1 MIEPLARRLQ
11 ILSLSLLALQLLGSD
26 WGSPLTWGSL
36 TLVVMA
42 SLKLRNAR
50 RPADLRRAALAQL
63 IALGVLAGLN
73 PNLGPGLL
81 QAATGLV
88 LIAGLLAQE
97 SGGAGTLGQILS
109 RSVQLLVVCLPL
121 LVLLFVFM
129 PRLGPLWPQA
139 ELGRARSGLSDQLD
153 PGAIAQLALDPSPAL
168 RLSPAQQNDLPPA
181 DQRYWRVRVLDR
193 FDGQR
198 WRASPPDRPG
208 QTWSPPAPPA
218 PGQAAAGPAA
228 AGQAAAGQA
237 STGQQLW
244 LVEPSPL
251 SALPWGGSGLP
262 LNPQIRSTSKGELLG
277 PWPSQE
283 RRRYLLAAS
292 DQPPAW
298 QQQPPAG
305 SDLDFAAG
313 SNPELEALAERWRQ
327 QLPPA
332 GRLAAAQALFQGQPF
347 RYTLQPPALGDDAPL
362 DRFLFSSRAGFCEHF
377 ASAFTDLMRAAGLP
391 ARVVVGYQGGSWVP
405 RNLWGR
411 GYLEVL
417 QQDAHAWS
425 EVWLADQGWVRID
438 PTAWVAPA
446 RIRAG
451 LRSGLAGQWADL
463 GLLRQGLPWLRP
475 LARSWT
481 NLDLAWSQ
489 LLNYDQASQDELMQR
504 WLGPL
509 RSWQGMVLVV
519 GLALALTLAVGILSL
534 LRPSPR
540 PDQQRRRLDRSLSR
554 LARFQLVPQP
564 GETLPA
570 FCQRAAAQVP
580 ELAASLK
587 HLQSSYER
595 LRFAPRG
602 TPRDQERALS
612 RDLGAADRELAAASR
627 RVKRRPVERPQ
638 PPEPR

>member
-1 MIEPLARRLQ
+1 VIEPLARRLQ

-26 WGSPLTWGSL
+26 WQSPLCWGSL
-36 TLVVMA
+36 ILVVMA
-42 SLKLRNAR
+42 SLKVRNAR

-73 PNLGPGLL
+73 PNLGPGLV

-88 LIAGLLAQE
+88 LVAGLLAQE
-97 SGGAGTLGQILS
+97 SGGAGNLRQMLS
-109 RSVQLLVVCLPL
+109 RSVQLLGVCLPL

-139 ELGRARSGLSDQLD
+139 ELGRARTGLSDQLD

-168 RLSPAQQNDLPPA
+168 RMSPAQEQDLPPA
-181 DQRYWRVRVLDR
+181 EQRYWRVRVLDH

-198 WRASPPDRPG
+198 WRAS
-208 QTWSPPAPPA
+208 SPQGPAPTGAPPA
-218 PGQAAAGPAA
+218 PVQPGA
-228 AGQAAAGQA
+228 
-237 STGQQLW
+237 GQQLW
-244 LVEPSPL
+244 LVEPSPVH
-251 SALPWGGSGLP
+251 ALPWGGRGVP
-262 LNPQIRSTSKGELLG
+262 LNPQIRNTPKGELLG
-277 PWPSQE
+277 PWQTRE
-283 RRRYLLAAS
+283 RHSYVLAAS
-292 DQPPAW
+292 NQPPAW
-298 QQQPPAG
+298 QRQLPAR

-313 SNPELEALAERWRQ
+313 SNPQLEALAEGWRQ
-327 QLPPA
+327 QLPPSQ
-332 GRLAAAQALFQGQPF
+332 RLAAAQALFQGQPF
-347 RYTLQPPALGDDAPL
+347 HYTLQPPALGDDAPL
-362 DRFLFSSRAGFCEHF
+362 DHFLFVSRAGFCEHF

-405 RNLWGR
+405 ANLWGR

-446 RIRAG
+446 RIGGG

-475 LARSWT
+475 LTRSWT

-489 LLNYDQASQDELMQR
+489 LLQYDQHSQDELMLR
-504 WLGPL
+504 WLGPF

-519 GLALALTLAVGILSL
+519 GLALALALAVWILDL
-534 LRPSPR
+534 LRPSPQQDR
-540 PDQQRRRLDRSLSR
+540 QRRRLDRSLGR
-554 LARFQLVPQP
+554 LGRFQLVPQP

-570 FCQRAAAQVP
+570 FTQRAAARWP
-580 ELAASLK
+580 ELGPSLK
-587 HLQSSYER
+587 RLQTSYER
-595 LRFAPRG
+595 LRFAPPG
-602 TPRDQERALS
+602 QGRALARELA
-612 RDLGAADRELAAASR
+612 RDLGAADRQLAAATSR
-627 RVKRRPVERPQ
+627 LGRKPVERPH

>member
-11 ILSLSLLALQLLGSD
+11 IVSLSLLGLQLLGSD
-26 WGSPLTWGSL
+26 WESPLCWGSF

-42 SLKLRNAR
+42 SLKVRNAH

-63 IALGVLAGLN
+63 IALGVVAGLN
-73 PNLGPGLL
+73 PTLGPGLV
-81 QAATGLV
+81 QATTGLV

-97 SGGAGTLGQILS
+97 SGGTGNLRQILS

-139 ELGRARSGLSDQLD
+139 ELGRGRSGLSDQLD

-168 RLSPAQQNDLPPA
+168 RLSPAQEKDLPPA

-198 WRASPPDRPG
+198 WQAGPPQSPA
-208 QTWSPPAPPA
+208 QAWAPPA
-218 PGQAAAGPAA
+218 PAPPGAA
-228 AGQAAAGQA
+228 
-237 STGQQLW
+237 QQLW

-251 SALPWGGSGLP
+251 SALPWGGSGVP
-262 LNPQIRSTSKGELLG
+262 LNPQITSTPKGELLG
-277 PWPSQE
+277 PWQTLE
-283 RRRYLLAAS
+283 RRSYVLAAS

-298 QQQPPAG
+298 QRQPPAR

-313 SNPELEALAERWRQ
+313 SNPQLEALAEGWRQ
-327 QLPPA
+327 QLPPEQ
-332 GRLAAAQALFQGQPF
+332 RLASARVLFQGQPF
-347 RYTLQPPALGDDAPL
+347 RYTLQPPALGNDAPL
-362 DRFLFSSRAGFCEHF
+362 DQFLFGSRAGFCEHF
-377 ASAFTDLMRAAGLP
+377 ASAFTDLMRAAGVP
-391 ARVVVGYQGGSWVP
+391 ARVVVGYQGGNWVP

-446 RIRAG
+446 RVQSG

-463 GLLRQGLPWLRP
+463 GLVRQNLPWLRP

-481 NLDLAWSQ
+481 NLDLAWSE
-489 LLNYDQASQDELMQR
+489 LLRYDQFSQDELMLR
-504 WLGPL
+504 WLGPF
-509 RSWQGMVLVV
+509 RSWQGLVLVV
-519 GLALALTLAVGILSL
+519 GLALALASAIWILSL
-534 LRPSPR
+534 LRPIPR
-540 PDQQRRRLDRSLSR
+540 QDQQRRRLDRSLSR
-554 LARFQLVPQP
+554 LAPFNLAPQP

-580 ELAASLK
+580 ELAKGLER
-587 HLQSSYER
+587 LQSSYER

-602 TPRDQERALS
+602 QERAKARELARS
-612 RDLGAADRELAAASR
+612 LGAADRELAAAAIR
-627 RVKRRPVERPQ
+627 LKRRPIERLQ

>member
-26 WGSPLTWGSL
+26 WQSPLCWGSL

-42 SLKLRNAR
+42 SLKVRNAR

-73 PNLGPGLL
+73 PNLGPGLV

-88 LIAGLLAQE
+88 LVAGLLAQE
-97 SGGAGTLGQILS
+97 SGGAGNLRQMLS
-109 RSVQLLVVCLPL
+109 RSVQLLGVCLPL

-139 ELGRARSGLSDQLD
+139 ELGRARTGLSDQLD

-168 RLSPAQQNDLPPA
+168 RISPAQEQDLPAA
-181 DQRYWRVRVLDR
+181 DQRYWRVRVLDH

-198 WRASPPDRPG
+198 WRAS
-208 QTWSPPAPPA
+208 SPQGPAPAGAPPA
-218 PGQAAAGPAA
+218 PVQPGAL
-228 AGQAAAGQA
+228 
-237 STGQQLW
+237 QQLW
-244 LVEPSPL
+244 LVEPSPVR
-251 SALPWGGSGLP
+251 ALPWGGSGVP
-262 LNPQIRSTSKGELLG
+262 LNPQITSTPQGELVG
-277 PWPSQE
+277 PWQTLE
-283 RRRYLLAAS
+283 RRRYVLAAS
-292 DQPPAW
+292 NQPPAW
-298 QQQPPAG
+298 QRQPPAR

-313 SNPELEALAERWRQ
+313 SNPQLEALAEGWRQ
-327 QLPPA
+327 RLPPA
-332 GRLAAAQALFQGQPF
+332 QRLAAAQALFQGQPF
-347 RYTLQPPALGDDAPL
+347 RYTLQPPALGDVAPL
-362 DRFLFSSRAGFCEHF
+362 DQFLFVSRAGFCEHF

-405 RNLWGR
+405 ANLWGR

-446 RIRAG
+446 RIGGG

-475 LARSWT
+475 LTRSWT

-489 LLNYDQASQDELMQR
+489 LLRYDQSSQDELMGR
-504 WLGPL
+504 WLGPF
-509 RSWQGMVLVV
+509 RSWQGLVLLV
-519 GLALALTLAVGILSL
+519 GLALALALAVGILGL
-534 LRPSPR
+534 LRPTPR
-540 PDQQRRRLDRSLSR
+540 QDQHRRRLDRSLSR
-554 LARFQLVPQP
+554 LASLHLVPQP

-570 FCQRAAAQVP
+570 FCHRAAAQVP
-580 ELAASLK
+580 ELATGLER
-587 HLQSSYER
+587 LQGSYER
-595 LRFAPRG
+595 LRFAPR
-602 TPRDQERALS
+602 RQERAKARKWA
-612 RDLGAADRELAAASR
+612 RDLMAADRELAEATTR
-627 RVKRRPVERPQ
+627 LKRRPVERLQ
-638 PPEPR
+638 PSEPR

>member
-26 WGSPLTWGSL
+26 WASPLCWGSL

-42 SLKLRNAR
+42 SLKVRNAR
-50 RPADLRRAALAQL
+50 LQADLRRAALAQL

-73 PNLGPGLL
+73 PNLGPGLV

-88 LIAGLLAQE
+88 LVAALLAQE
-97 SGGAGTLGQILS
+97 SGGGGNLHQILN

-121 LVLLFVFM
+121 LVLLFLFV

-139 ELGRARSGLSDQLD
+139 ELGRGRTGLSEQLD

-168 RLSPAQQNDLPPA
+168 RISPAQEQDLPPA

-198 WRASPPDRPG
+198 WRAAPAQGPA
-208 QTWSPPAPPA
+208 QAWAPPA
-218 PGQAAAGPAA
+218 PAQPGSA
-228 AGQAAAGQA
+228 
-237 STGQQLW
+237 QQLW

-251 SALPWGGSGLP
+251 SALPWGGSGVP
-262 LNPQIRSTSKGELLG
+262 LNPQITRPAKGELLG
-277 PWPSQE
+277 PWQTRE
-283 RRRYLLAAS
+283 RRSYGLTAS
-292 DQPPAW
+292 NQPPAW
-298 QQQPPAG
+298 QRQLPAR

-313 SNPELEALAERWRQ
+313 SNPKLEALADGWRQ
-327 QLPPA
+327 QLAPA
-332 GRLAAAQALFQGQPF
+332 QRLAAAQALFQGQPF
-347 RYTLQPPALGDDAPL
+347 RYTLQPPPLGDVAPL
-362 DRFLFSSRAGFCEHF
+362 DQFLFASRAGFCEHF
-377 ASAFTDLMRAAGLP
+377 ASAFSALMRAAAVP

-405 RNLWGR
+405 ANLWGR

-446 RIRAG
+446 RIQAG

-463 GLLRQGLPWLRP
+463 GLLSQGLPWLRP
-475 LARSWT
+475 LTRGWT

-489 LLNYDQASQDELMQR
+489 LLNYDQSGQDALMGR
-504 WLGPL
+504 WLGPF
-509 RSWQGMVLVV
+509 RSWQGLVLVL
-519 GLALALTLAVGILSL
+519 GLALALALAVWILGL
-534 LRPSPR
+534 LGPTPR
-540 PDQQRRRLDRSLSR
+540 QEQQRRRLDRSLSR
-554 LARFQLVPQP
+554 LAPFNLVPQP
-564 GETLPA
+564 GESLPT
-570 FCQRAAAQVP
+570 FCQRAAAQLP
-580 ELAASLK
+580 ELARGLE

-602 TPRDQERALS
+602 RERARALELARS
-612 RDLGAADRELAAASR
+612 LGAADRELAAAAR
-627 RVKRRPVERPQ
+627 RLGRRPVERS
-638 PPEPR
+638 

>member
-26 WGSPLTWGSL
+26 WQSPLCWGSL

-42 SLKLRNAR
+42 SLKVRNAH
-50 RPADLRRAALAQL
+50 RPADLRRGLLAQL

-73 PNLGPGLL
+73 PNLGPGLV

-88 LIAGLLAQE
+88 LVAGLLAQE
-97 SGGAGTLGQILS
+97 SGGAGNLRQMLS
-109 RSVQLLVVCLPL
+109 RSGQLLVVCLPL
-121 LVLLFVFM
+121 LVLLFLFI

-139 ELGRARSGLSDQLD
+139 ELGRARTGLSEQLD
-153 PGAIAQLALDPSPAL
+153 PGSIAQLALDPSPAL
-168 RLSPAQQNDLPPA
+168 RISPAQEQDLPPA

-198 WRASPPDRPG
+198 WRAGASQGPA
-208 QTWSPPAPPA
+208 QAWAPPA
-218 PGQAAAGPAA
+218 PAPPGAA
-228 AGQAAAGQA
+228 
-237 STGQQLW
+237 QQLW

-251 SALPWGGSGLP
+251 SALPWDGSGVP
-262 LNPQIRSTSKGELLG
+262 LNPQITSTAKGELLG
-277 PWPSQE
+277 PWQTQE
-283 RRRYLLAAS
+283 RRSYGLAAS
-292 DQPPAW
+292 NQPPAW
-298 QQQPPAG
+298 QRQPPAR
-305 SDLDFAAG
+305 SDLNFAAG
-313 SNPELEALAERWRQ
+313 SNPQLEALAEGWRQ

-332 GRLAAAQALFQGQPF
+332 QRLAAAQALFQGQPF
-347 RYTLQPPALGDDAPL
+347 RYTLQPPPLGEVAPL
-362 DRFLFSSRAGFCEHF
+362 DRFLFGSRAGFCEHF